1 MFVKEGKD
9 FIYVCSQKMID
20 RNSESEAFSNEY
32 LKVSVLYT
40 EDRKTAYYY
49 RITPLKKLNIK
60 VFQKMLVVTIP
71 KSKMQH
77 KVLLNLTMNN
87 LILVQYSAKNTGY
100 LVFGKTST
108 PNF

>member
-60 VFQKMLVVTIP
+60 VFQKMIQGFTFRTYGP
-71 KSKMQH
+71 ER
-77 KVLLNLTMNN
+77 T
-87 LILVQYSAKNTGY
+87 Y
-100 LVFGKTST
+100 LDLA
-108 PNF
+108 